1 MIQSALSAWKAA
13 SPPTAF
19 LIAYGFQ
26 LALYLGWGGYIA
38 VGNWLLRVKVGT
50 GAILDARLL
59 HPSRLRHE
67 IVRGIASCVVV
78 ALVTTACIQRADSV
92 VPSSAWRLG
101 LEMASLILFYDVVF
115 YLFHRLLH
123 SRALRAIHGVHH
135 HSVRPAP
142 WSGLSVHPVEAFLLE
157 APILMFVFV
166 MPVSMATLVLF
177 QIFIQYFSAV
187 GHSNFDPFARL
198 SSWGWLKSLMRMH
211 QLHHARGN
219 VNFST
224 FSPLLDWI
232 FKTHA
237 V

>member
-1 MIQSALSAWKAA
+1 MIQNALTAWKAA
-13 SPPTAF
+13 SPATVF

-26 LALYLGWGGYIA
+26 LTLYLGWGGYIA
-38 VGNWLLRVKVGT
+38 LGNWLLRVKART
-50 GAILDARLL
+50 GAILDERPHYPAQ
-59 HPSRLRHE
+59 LRRE
-67 IVRGIASCVVV
+67 ITRGIVSCAVV
-78 ALVTTACIQRADSV
+78 ALVTTTCIQRAGSV
-92 VPSSAWRLG
+92 MPGSGWRLL
-101 LEMASLILFYDVVF
+101 LEMGCLILFYDVVF

-123 SRALRAIHGVHH
+123 TRALRDIHGVHH
-135 HSVRPAP
+135 RSVRPTP
-142 WSGLSVHPVEAFLLE
+142 WSGLSVHPFEAFLLE

-166 MPVSMATLVLF
+166 MPVSVATLVLF
-177 QIFIQYFSAV
+177 QILIQYFSAV

-198 SSWGWLKSLMRMH
+198 RGWAWLKSLMRMH